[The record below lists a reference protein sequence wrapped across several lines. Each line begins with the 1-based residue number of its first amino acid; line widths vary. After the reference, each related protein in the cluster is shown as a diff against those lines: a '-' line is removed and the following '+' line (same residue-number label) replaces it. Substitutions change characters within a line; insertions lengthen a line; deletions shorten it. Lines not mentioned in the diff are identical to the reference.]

1 MSRVR
6 RRDSNAA
13 ELSPR
18 PRRARPSSNR
28 ASLASR
34 SRRRATNASSAS
46 SSMSSRARADARVGG
61 AVASSSSRRHRDG
74 EKPLRDATNARAS
87 AEIDAR
93 DVEAFLADAV
103 DDARGRED
111 AKRRRV
117 RDEWD
122 DADADD
128 DAAAR
133 WKVAAS
139 DTDADDDDD
148 ASRGA
153 LTTMLIDAH
162 RSRANGR
169 GRTDDGSASERDDEI
184 ERAADEDEEGFETS
198 DGEVSLHSESS
209 QDRTRGVKSFAV
221 ADVVNERF
229 GKGKRGMVRR
239 TAFGKSVEDV
249 LSRGPAVSWDEDDFD
264 DDDDDDENEAHD
276 HASSPV
282 RESESPGVVVV
293 GEVEASPARRRRAVP
308 PSEAVSPTV
317 LLVRDNSTGRRTQ
330 TFGEINKS
338 ALARDN
344 STQPRIT
351 TVFTKAAA
359 PWKFDHRVFGDRAP
373 TTTADN
379 TTLAAFERSND
390 DDLEWTAAVEEAK
403 VEGLR
408 VLEKAMKDFVSRRS
422 VGRVG
427 ASART
432 PGDSNEM
439 TLDEIDGW
447 GHAMALL
454 ERADGLWTGLRETL
468 PKLVEAERETIRK
481 AAKLERD
488 TLLDDSSHARSL
500 EVAWE
505 LTFIAAKLWYSK
517 GYQLEH
523 AVGTDW
529 ATQAWAV
536 VGWLL
541 DESRVASFP
550 VEPKSGIVP
559 PTHFSQ
565 EEYTQAICERIA
577 ELVAWW
583 PRCTADRHPVRVL
596 WKLVHGASVNSGA
609 AQDWRLTA
617 RKSAAC
623 CQACMPLVWRPYD
636 ESFKAA
642 NARFVTGTAC
652 EALYRAL
659 GDHLAKCACE
669 HKVLRRELG
678 KWLPDARLSKITDE
692 VCAYKNSDNEFRA
705 LGGHTFP
712 LSPAALRLQHRA
724 SVHIELFRACAQ
736 SSLDD
741 QAMLCLKQIFTSLA
755 SQINCRDDP
764 APRCILLRAVT
775 TCLGIWLARGAKSSE
790 WGRAKPAEEAV
801 RAMTTL
807 ADCQKMTGALEPS
820 IPGTTHAF
828 ADGAVIA
835 EASAAWATAFAV
847 LGCAATECR
856 NEGLETL
863 GALDKRA
870 LSSDWRERVFTSR
883 SLATIYSPGSFSDK
897 YGLKDFDLT
906 LCSWLAFA
914 ADSVAGGAAPLA
926 VALCARSELLTM
938 NQQASPVPTVGWSQS
953 KGGAAVAAVLRGK
966 TKIGGESHVVAAG
979 ERPGALLTSKEGIFR
994 AAVATL
1000 VTKELNKP
1008 DVKSDVRVV
1017 STMRRIALALPAHC
1031 VGLYKRQT
1039 RARDGSHESNAPYA
1053 RIIGALVREMAT
1065 HCASIIL
1072 LADTQSAENIRDQD
1086 TTFALPRLSP
1096 SPPSTAWFWGSRNER
1111 SPLGELLATNLE
1123 ASERDVFR
1131 ARLCA
1136 IDDAM
1141 KTAQRD
1147 SNERVLAVTQR
1158 QLAIATFG
1166 VLEAITGTPNSRARE
1181 RSLVESLAK
1190 ALQGIGNKPF
1200 GVVGDVAM
1208 RRYLPHFVLSALR
1221 APQKC
1226 AARRVIT
1233 SVEFM
1238 CDLMTNDEDESHAI
1252 APSML
1257 LSSMAFPLIVMVHEA
1272 TDSTR
1277 SGDHHATA
1285 SVAAVLTDILVPLF
1299 GGRRAAREVENKSAT
1314 SSSTTTTT
1322 TTVSKQRKRQERL
1335 QPHPRPL
1342 QKPSSTRA
1350 RFPFPGARAQD
1361 LPQEPRRPVTNVPT
1375 SISVAVT
1382 GTAPNVQDRTILL
1395 DAALNS
1401 NAVWR
1406 VTRAYAAASVSFLVR
1421 AALASP
1427 ASREQNQVSVNL
1439 FSKSKDRSPRAL
1451 EIERLKA
1458 VLATAQKLND
1468 KSVALERKEAERALS
1483 DALAPL
1489 PETAV
1494 VRESCDLG
1502 DVRWGDPSSTPA
1514 LAPNAFYVEESAS
1527 ERGRALLVAATKF
1540 LAQCAS
1546 STDDRARDEVS
1557 RRVEHIEAAV
1567 TFLLDPEAMKT
1578 SSSSASVASALRA
1591 LSRALGSS
1599 VRALPARE
1607 RR

>member
-1 MSRVR
+1 
-6 RRDSNAA
+6 
-13 ELSPR
+13 
-18 PRRARPSSNR
+18 
-28 ASLASR
+28 
-34 SRRRATNASSAS
+34 
-46 SSMSSRARADARVGG
+46 MSSRARADARVGG
-61 AVASSSSRRHRDG
+61 AVASSSSRRHRER

-87 AEIDAR
+87 AEIGAR
-93 DVEAFLADAV
+93 DVETVFADAR
-103 DDARGRED
+103 DDARGRDD

-122 DADADD
+122 DDEDD
-128 DAAAR
+128 DDSAAR
-133 WKVAAS
+133 WKVEAS
-139 DTDADDDDD
+139 DTDADEDDD

-162 RSRANGR
+162 RSRGNGR
-169 GRTDDGSASERDDEI
+169 GFTDDGSASERDDEI
-184 ERAADEDEEGFETS
+184 ERAADEDDEGFEIS

-221 ADVVNERF
+221 SDVANERF

-249 LSRGPAVSWDEDDFD
+249 LSRGPAVSWDDDDFD
-264 DDDDDDENEAHD
+264 DGDDDDDENEAHNRV
-276 HASSPV
+276 SSPV

-293 GEVEASPARRRRAVP
+293 GEVEASPSRRRRAVP
-308 PSEAVSPTV
+308 PSEAVSPVV

-338 ALARDN
+338 ALARDK

-359 PWKFDHRVFGDRAP
+359 PWKFNHRVFGDRAP
-373 TTTADN
+373 TMTADD
-379 TTLAAFERSND
+379 TTVAAVERSND
-390 DDLEWTAAVEEAK
+390 DVLEWTAAVEEAK

-408 VLEKAMKDFVSRRS
+408 LLEKAMKNFVSRRS

-427 ASART
+427 ASTRT

-468 PKLVEAERETIRK
+468 PRLVEAERETIRE

-488 TLLDDSSHARSL
+488 ALLDDSSHARSL

-505 LTFIAAKLWYSK
+505 LTFIAAKLWYSE
-517 GYQLEH
+517 GYQFEH
-523 AVGTDW
+523 AAGTDW
-529 ATQAWAV
+529 ATRAWAV
-536 VGWLL
+536 IGWLL

-559 PTHFSQ
+559 PTHFSP

-583 PRCTADRHPVRVL
+583 PRCAADRHPVRVL

-642 NARFVTGTAC
+642 NARFVIGTAC

-692 VCAYKNSDNEFRA
+692 VCVYKNSDNDFKA

-724 SVHIELFRACAQ
+724 SVHIELFRACAH

-775 TCLGIWLARGAKSSE
+775 TCLGIWLARGATSGE
-790 WGRAKPAEEAV
+790 WGRAKPAEEAL

-820 IPGTTHAF
+820 IPGTAHAF

-847 LGCAATECR
+847 LGCAAAECR

-863 GALDKRA
+863 GALDERA
-870 LSSDWRERVFTSR
+870 MSSDWRERVFTSR
-883 SLATIYSPGSFSDK
+883 CLATVCSPGSFSDK

-938 NQQASPVPTVGWSQS
+938 NQEAAPVPTVGWSQS

-979 ERPGALLTSKEGIFR
+979 ERPGALLTSKEGTFR

-1031 VGLYKRQT
+1031 VGLYKRQP
-1039 RARDGSHESNAPYA
+1039 RARDGSHDSNAPYA
-1053 RIIGALVREMAT
+1053 RVIGALVREMNT

-1072 LADTQSAENIRDQD
+1072 LADMQSVENIRDQD
-1086 TTFALPRLSP
+1086 ATFALSRLSP

-1147 SNERVLAVTQR
+1147 ANERVLAVTQR

-1190 ALQGIGNKPF
+1190 ALQGIDNKPF
-1200 GVVGDVAM
+1200 GIVGDVAV
-1208 RRYLPHFVLSALR
+1208 RQYLPHFVLSALR

-1238 CDLMTNDEDESHAI
+1238 CDLMTNDEDKSHAI

-1322 TTVSKQRKRQERL
+1322 TVSKQRKHQERC

-1342 QKPSSTRA
+1342 QQPSSTRA

-1361 LPQEPRRPVTNVPT
+1361 LPQEPPRPVTNAPT
-1375 SISVAVT
+1375 PISVAVT
-1382 GTAPNVQDRTILL
+1382 GTAPNVSRQNELLL

-1427 ASREQNQVSVNL
+1427 ASREQNQVSINL
-1439 FSKSKDRSPRAL
+1439 FSKPKDRSPRAL

-1458 VLATAQKLND
+1458 VLADGAKVERQIRRSRAQRGGTRI
-1468 KSVALERKEAERALS
+1468 ER
-1483 DALAPL
+1483 
-1489 PETAV
+1489 
-1494 VRESCDLG
+1494 
-1502 DVRWGDPSSTPA
+1502 
-1514 LAPNAFYVEESAS
+1514 
-1527 ERGRALLVAATKF
+1527 
-1540 LAQCAS
+1540 
-1546 STDDRARDEVS
+1546 RARAASGNRRRS
-1557 RRVEHIEAAV
+1557 RVV
-1567 TFLLDPEAMKT
+1567 
-1578 SSSSASVASALRA
+1578 
-1591 LSRALGSS
+1591 
-1599 VRALPARE
+1599 
-1607 RR
+1607 